1 MLALLLAYPAG
12 AQELRWPPNAYVWGI
27 CLDHALV
34 KSRSFSAA
42 GSTRRLEVEFE
53 VENRCSRAVR
63 VIGLQPHT
71 QRGDKIVQGAA
82 IEIAAIGF
90 APDKLELGVGTVR
103 SFTVDPGRRVTVRGT
118 IRLRRGATVR
128 DVAFVTTR
136 GHGHGVQV
144 GETYVRNIPG
154 DRDVCAHYSDRPCGA
169 YQRRR
174 PPATPASV
182 RGAGGAAECWGL
194 SSRGPGGYGVLAARP
209 STLVRSWI
217 RTTSSA
223 RY

>member
-1 MLALLLAYPAG
+1 M
-12 AQELRWPPNAYVWGI
+12 
-27 CLDHALV
+27 
-34 KSRSFSAA
+34 
-42 GSTRRLEVEFE
+42 
-53 VENRCSRAVR
+53 R

-90 APDKLELGVGTVR
+90 GVGHPVPLLQLGVGSVR
-103 SFTVDPGRRVTVRGT
+103 SFTVGPGRRVTVRGT

-169 YQRRR
+169 YQ
-174 PPATPASV
+174 
-182 RGAGGAAECWGL
+182 
-194 SSRGPGGYGVLAARP
+194 
-209 STLVRSWI
+209 
-217 RTTSSA
+217 
-223 RY
+223 